1 MAVTD
6 AGVPG
11 HGSMDG
17 MMRQFPAKDRPGRD
31 AWLGPISLCLALLS
45 WPIPAGGPVLA
56 LGAVACGVRSMTTKT
71 EYRLDWTAVAG
82 TCVAV
87 LQLLL
92 SLMLFAM
99 AAGGH

>member
-1 MAVTD
+1 
-6 AGVPG
+6 
-11 HGSMDG
+11 
-17 MMRQFPAKDRPGRD
+17 MMRQLPAKDRPGKD

-56 LGAVACGVRSMTTKT
+56 VGAVACGVRSMTTKT

-82 TCVAV
+82 TGIAA

-92 SLMLFAM
+92 SLMLLVM
-99 AAGGH
+99 STRGH

>member
-1 MAVTD
+1 
-6 AGVPG
+6 
-11 HGSMDG
+11 MDG
-17 MMRQFPAKDRPGRD
+17 MIRYLPAKDRPGRD

-56 LGAVACGVRSMTTKT
+56 VGSVACGVWSMATKT
-71 EYRLDWTAVAG
+71 EYRLDWTAVTG
-82 TCVAV
+82 TCVAG

-92 SLMLFAM
+92 SLMLLVM